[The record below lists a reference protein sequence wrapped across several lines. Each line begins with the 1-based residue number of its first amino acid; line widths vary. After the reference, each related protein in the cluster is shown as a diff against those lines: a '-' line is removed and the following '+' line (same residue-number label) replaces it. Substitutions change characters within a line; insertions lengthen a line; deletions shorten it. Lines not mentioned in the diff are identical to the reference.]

1 MCSLR
6 CVLGPEFRHG
16 AKFQG
21 PKFLSL
27 CVSRLHVATSL
38 TLRPRKLLCGVTF
51 FVLIPSNEAV
61 SGNVSHYFG
70 EIKLSAPKN
79 AVMKNEGEGG
89 GFPGFPSP
97 LLGLRPLP
105 TAAGPL
111 ALLWSPLPGAGRGLG
126 GTPKS
131 PLPPPSSRGPHSG
144 HLRTWGRGQDRE
156 GRSQSREGAGP
167 KPGGGVARS
176 ARGRGL

>member
-6 CVLGPEFRHG
+6 CVLGPEFRRG

-27 CVSRLHVATSL
+27 CVSRLHIATRL
-38 TLRPRKLLCGVTF
+38 TLRPRKLLCRITF

-61 SGNVSHYFG
+61 SGNVSRYFG

-79 AVMKNEGEGG
+79 AIMKNEGEGG

-111 ALLWSPLPGAGRGLG
+111 ALLWSPLPGAGRGPG
-126 GTPKS
+126 GPQN
-131 PLPPPSSRGPHSG
+131 PPPPAQGGPILGTSGPGGGARTERGG
-144 HLRTWGRGQDRE
+144 AKAVRGRGQN
-156 GRSQSREGAGP
+156 QEGAWP
-167 KPGGGVARS
+167 
-176 ARGRGL
+176 

>member
-6 CVLGPEFRHG
+6 CVLGPEFRRG

-27 CVSRLHVATSL
+27 CVSPLHVATSL
-38 TLRPRKLLCGVTF
+38 TLRPRKLLCRITF

-61 SGNVSHYFG
+61 LGNVSHYFG

-79 AVMKNEGEGG
+79 AIMKNEGEGG
-89 GFPGFPSP
+89 ASPASLHPSSASVPSP
-97 LLGLRPLP
+97 LQLGPWP
-105 TAAGPL
+105 CSGAP
-111 ALLWSPLPGAGRGLG
+111 SPGLG
-126 GTPKS
+126 GGQGGPQN
-131 PLPPPSSRGPHSG
+131 PPPPPQAQGGPILGTSG
-144 HLRTWGRGQDRE
+144 HGGGARTERG
-156 GRSQSREGAGP
+156 GA
-167 KPGGGVARS
+167 KAVRGGAKTRRGVARS